1 MRIIEN
7 LEDILLDREVRR
19 ILDLIYHC
27 PQNTDEVII
36 VLKSYNNRVER
47 FGEINSPVDND
58 EYLIRQL
65 NDNGIIKITGSGI
78 RHPSYTNQEDFDWQ
92 LSKQLKELPASY
104 VYLELKILDYNQ
116 LEKLVYRIIDKFNDS
131 HLNIQNQIED
141 LRSYIQLVST
151 TSKQK
156 IVSLSNK
163 TKSLKDIN
171 ILSCVEELTKQ
182 GVVKSFNKKISI
194 YGKNC
199 PKWEIKVQYLLNNDF
214 GNERIVY
221 KSIQFYK
228 DTGVVIYPKIN
239 NKEHVKNLLTSGDT
253 CRLFTAIMQQKSEP
267 KEIKDIEIVKLF
279 IDKEAKEVKPGY
291 KRTLINKIHAVN
303 TMLGGKG
310 AITRNSAKDGY
321 LLRI

>member
-7 LEDILLDREVRR
+7 LEDILLDKEVRR
-19 ILDLIYHC
+19 VLNLIYCC
-27 PQNTDEVII
+27 PQNTDEVTI

-47 FGEINSPVDND
+47 FAEINSPVDND

-65 NDNGIIKITGSGI
+65 NDNGIAKIVGSGT
-78 RHPSYTNQEDFDWQ
+78 RHPNYTNKEDFDWQ
-92 LSKQLKELPASY
+92 LSKQLKEQPTSY
-104 VYLELKILDYNQ
+104 VYLKLKIHDLNQ
-116 LEKLVYRIIDKFNDS
+116 IEKLVYRIIDKFNDS

-141 LRSYIQLVST
+141 LRSYIQLAST
-151 TSKQK
+151 ASKQK
-156 IVSLSNK
+156 IVNFDNK

-171 ILSCVEELTKQ
+171 ILSCIEELVKQ
-182 GVVKSFNKKISI
+182 GVVKSFNKKISV
-194 YGKNC
+194 YGKNW
-199 PKWEIKVQYLLNNDF
+199 PKWEIRVKYLLNNNF
-214 GNERIVY
+214 GNERIVF

-239 NKEHVKNLLTSGDT
+239 NKKHMRNLLTSGDT